1 MKTATSKTAPSIVV
15 EIGSPTYILHL
26 RYKVL
31 YPDKPFD
38 LAAVYLYD
46 NGIYL
51 ILSPGEHHW
60 GVFVVVGD
68 LDDPTWGISFISL
81 PSTDWGINL
90 ARHDLTFNQ
99 ATNEFTQQLY
109 IQNDQS
115 APKQYGV
122 FNRSKNTVADPTTLT
137 WDIIPQ
143 PR

>member
-1 MKTATSKTAPSIVV
+1 MKRTSTVPSIVV
-15 EIGSPTYILHL
+15 EIGKPTKILYL

-38 LAAVYLYD
+38 RAAVYLYD

-60 GVFVVVGD
+60 GVFVIVGD
-68 LDDPTWGISFISL
+68 MSNPKWGISFISL

-99 ATNEFTQQLY
+99 ATHEFTQQLY
-109 IQNDQS
+109 IQNDQN
-115 APKQYGV
+115 AAKQHGV
-122 FNRSKNTVADPTTLT
+122 FNLYNNTVKDPRTLT
-137 WDIIPQ
+137 WDSISH